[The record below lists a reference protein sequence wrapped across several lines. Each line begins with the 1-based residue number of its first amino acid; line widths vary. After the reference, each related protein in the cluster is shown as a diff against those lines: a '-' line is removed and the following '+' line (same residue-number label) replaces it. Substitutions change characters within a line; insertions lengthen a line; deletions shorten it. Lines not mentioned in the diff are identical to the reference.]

1 MSRRIN
7 AIVVHDETVPATL
20 IGAHIS
26 EQSGIDVAE
35 VFATL
40 TPSADALRRSDADVL
55 LVACR
60 EGSNDALV
68 LLEWWQTI
76 PGRRP
81 AVLLSHGTEQ
91 SFIQAAF
98 SAGADD
104 MVVLHPGPYVPEQNQ
119 REVEFTIRKAV
130 ARNLGS
136 GERAPDAGT
145 LVCVLG
151 SKGGVGKTLAAV
163 NIGAALARKGRRTAL
178 VDLDLQFGDVALALG
193 LTPETTLFDLAV
205 SGGGLDAEKLDDF
218 MLRHPSGLRVLAAPA
233 RPDHAASVTA
243 GMIADVY
250 QLLRTEYDFVIV
262 DTPPSFTPEVITTID
277 VASWICM
284 IGMLDALSVKNT
296 RLGLETLNLM
306 NFPQDKVRVAL
317 NRANTNVG
325 LSQKDAITLLGR
337 VPDVLIP
344 SDREVTRSIND
355 GIPVVLG
362 SKRSDASKAL
372 TALADLFVISPNGAP
387 SPAFTAPGKKSPKQ
401 SSQRRGLGRK
411 RKPSP
416 SVAAAQSFQSEA

>member
-26 EQSGIDVAE
+26 EHSGIDVTE

-60 EGSNDALV
+60 EGSNDALI
-68 LLEWWQTI
+68 LLEWWHTI

-98 SAGADD
+98 SSGADD
-104 MVVLHPGPYVPEQNQ
+104 MIVLHPGPYVPEQNQ
-119 REVEFTIRKAV
+119 REVEFAIRKAV

-178 VDLDLQFGDVALALG
+178 IDLDLQFGDVALALG

-205 SGGGLDAEKLDDF
+205 SGGSLDAEKLDDF

-250 QLLRTEYDFVIV
+250 SILRTEYDFVIV

-372 TALADLFVISPNGAP
+372 TQLAELFVYESDAQPVPELG
-387 SPAFTAPGKKSPKQ
+387 SGKKQKKAK
-401 SSQRRGLGRK
+401 SSGGFGRK
-411 RKPSP
+411 RKASAQV
-416 SVAAAQSFQSEA
+416 SAASSLSRES